1 MNSRVLIAGVGM
13 VPFTRPS
20 AGASYDEMGAAAAE
34 AALDDA
40 GLSYDQVGQ
49 VYAGYVYGDSTAG
62 QRVVYQLGM
71 TRVPVLNVNNNCAS
85 GSSALWLA
93 RQAVASGVTEC
104 ALAVGFE
111 QMPPGALTT
120 KWNDRPPPLLAFKSA
135 LEDIYAVDPALP
147 MTPQYFAAAAQEY
160 LDSTDATAETL
171 AAVSVKARSH
181 AGRNPLAVF
190 RDPIT
195 LDDVLS
201 SPTVAGVLTRLQCC
215 PPTSGAAATVV
226 CTEEFARKHGLDPR
240 VAIAAQALESD
251 DDDLFDARSAIA
263 LVGTGVT
270 QRTAERVYAEA
281 GVDPADLDV
290 VELHDCFTINE
301 VLTYEGL
308 GLCEPG
314 GAAKFIAEG
323 DNTYGGRV
331 VTNPSGGLLSK
342 GHPLGATGLAQIAE
356 ITWQLRGTA
365 GARQVPDARLGLQHN
380 LGLGTAGVVTILERL
395 SAR

>member
-1 MNSRVLIAGVGM
+1 MGSRVLVAGVGM
-13 VPFTRPS
+13 VPFTKPS
-20 AGASYDEMGAAAAE
+20 AGATYDDMGAAAAE

-40 GLSYDQVGQ
+40 GLPYDQVGQ

-93 RQAVASGVTEC
+93 RQAVASGATDC

-111 QMPPGALTT
+111 QMPPGALTS
-120 KWNDRPPPLLAFKSA
+120 KWNDRPAPLSAFKSA
-135 LEDIYAVDPALP
+135 LEDVYPVDPALP

-160 LDSTDATAETL
+160 LDNTDATVETL
-171 AAVSVKARSH
+171 AAVAVKARTH
-181 AGRNPLAVF
+181 AGNNPLAVF

-201 SPTVAGVLTRLQCC
+201 SPTVAGPLTRLQCC
-215 PPTSGAAATVV
+215 PPTSGAAAAVV
-226 CTEEFARKHGLDPR
+226 CTEDFARRHGLDPR
-240 VAIAAQALESD
+240 VAILAQALESD
-251 DDDLFDARSAIA
+251 DDDLFDSHSAIA

-270 QRTAERVYAEA
+270 QRTAQRVYAEA
-281 GVDPADLDV
+281 GVGPTDIDV

-301 VLTYEGL
+301 ILTYEGL
-308 GLCEPG
+308 GLCAPG
-314 GAAKFIAEG
+314 EAAKFIAEG

-356 ITWQLRGTA
+356 ITWQLRGTT
-365 GARQVPDARLGLQHN
+365 GTRQVPGARLGLQHN

-395 SAR
+395 S

>member
-1 MNSRVLIAGVGM
+1 MSSRVLVAGVGM
-13 VPFTRPS
+13 VPFTKPS
-20 AGASYDEMGAAAAE
+20 AGATYDDMGAAAAE

-40 GLSYDQVGQ
+40 GLPYDQVGQ

-93 RQAVASGVTEC
+93 RQAVASGATDC

-111 QMPPGALTT
+111 QMPPGALTS
-120 KWNDRPPPLLAFKSA
+120 KWNDRPAPLSAFKSA
-135 LEDIYAVDPALP
+135 LEDVYPVDPALP

-160 LDSTDATAETL
+160 LDNTDATVETL
-171 AAVSVKARSH
+171 AAVAVKARTH
-181 AGRNPLAVF
+181 AGNNPLAVF

-201 SPTVAGVLTRLQCC
+201 SPTVAGPLTRLQCC
-215 PPTSGAAATVV
+215 PPTSGAAAAVV
-226 CTEEFARKHGLDPR
+226 CTEDFARRHGLDPR
-240 VAIAAQALESD
+240 VAILAQALESD
-251 DDDLFDARSAIA
+251 DDDLFDSHSAIA

-270 QRTAERVYAEA
+270 QRTAQRVYAEA
-281 GVDPADLDV
+281 GVGPTDIDV

-301 VLTYEGL
+301 ILTYEGL
-308 GLCEPG
+308 GLCAPG
-314 GAAKFIAEG
+314 EAAKFIAEG

-356 ITWQLRGTA
+356 ITWQLRGTT
-365 GARQVPDARLGLQHN
+365 GARQVPGARLGLQHN

-395 SAR
+395 S